1 MLCALSEGQDDFF
14 FESRGVNLA
23 SIKDQSSFKFSA
35 QKTIADF
42 DHQQAIGQYEKTITL
57 AGKLIQYD
65 NQALNLLHQ
74 IAERKKPV
82 ILAFDDGRARKVL
95 IQGINSNKSA
105 FLKDG
110 KFLKQEFEVALTVIG
125 GEENGTT

>member
-74 IAERKKPV
+74 IAKRKKPV
-82 ILAFDDGRARKVL
+82 ILAFDDGRAAKVL
-95 IQGINSNKSA
+95 IQGINSNKSS

-110 KFLKQEFEVALTVIG
+110 KFLKQEFEVALTVLG
-125 GEENGTT
+125 GEENGKT

>member
-23 SIKDQSSFKFSA
+23 SIKDQSSFNFSA

-42 DHQQAIGQYEKTITL
+42 DQQQATGQYEKTITL

-65 NQALNLLHQ
+65 NQALSLLHQ

-82 ILAFDDGRARKVL
+82 ILAFDDGRATKVL
-95 IQGINSNKSA
+95 IQGINSHKSA

-110 KFLKQEFEVALTVIG
+110 QFLKQEFEVALSVLG